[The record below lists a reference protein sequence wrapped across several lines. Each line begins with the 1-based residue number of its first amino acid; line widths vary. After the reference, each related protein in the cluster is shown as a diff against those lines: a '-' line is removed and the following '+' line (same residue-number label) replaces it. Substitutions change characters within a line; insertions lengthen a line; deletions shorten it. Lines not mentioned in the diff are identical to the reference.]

1 MVSVDMR
8 GKSQAPPGDLMA
20 VADTHIARL
29 GERQHGVV
37 ARWQLTRMGVG
48 ASAVDRRL
56 ADGRLHQLHRGVYA
70 LGHPRATLYG
80 RWMAAVLA
88 AGRSAALSHRS
99 GAALWEVRRTGR
111 QAIDVTV
118 VGISRR
124 SRRGL
129 TVHVTRAFHPDDV
142 CVRDGIPVTSVPRTL
157 LDLAEVVAPFQLQRA
172 YEGAQRLELLD
183 VRAVERLL
191 ARSNGRRGVSALRT
205 LLEYDPAPA
214 AQTASE
220 LERRFLDL
228 VRNEGLPTPQ
238 VNVLV
243 EGFLVDAYWPAMRMV
258 VELDG
263 YAFHSGARA
272 FERDREKLVRLR
284 MAGYEVLPFTYR
296 QVTESAGWV
305 GGVLR
310 RCLSERAGK
319 ARWLARC
326 SGAA

>member
-1 MVSVDMR
+1 VGGQED
-8 GKSQAPPGDLMA
+8 GA
-20 VADTHIARL
+20 AR
-29 GERQHGVV
+29 
-37 ARWQLTRMGVG
+37 
-48 ASAVDRRL
+48 DRR
-56 ADGRLHQLHRGVYA
+56 
-70 LGHPRATLYG
+70 YG
-80 RWMAAVLA
+80 RRHLEAFA
-88 AGRSAALSHRS
+88 
-99 GAALWEVRRTGR
+99 
-111 QAIDVTV
+111 Q
-118 VGISRR
+118 
-124 SRRGL
+124 GL

-142 CVRDGIPVTSVPRTL
+142 SVRDGIPVTSVSRTL
-157 LDLAEVVAPFQLQRA
+157 LDLAEVVAPTQLQRA
-172 YEGAQRLELLD
+172 YEEAERLELLD

-191 ARSNGRRGVSALRT
+191 ARSNGRRGVGALRA

-243 EGFLVDAYWPAMRMV
+243 EGFLVDAYWPARRMV

-272 FERDREKLVRLR
+272 FERDHEKLVRLR
-284 MAGYEVLPFTYR
+284 MAGYEVLPFTYC

-310 RCLSERAGK
+310 RCLSEPAG
-319 ARWLARC
+319 
-326 SGAA
+326 